1 MRHGV
6 RLALAPLVLGLVVGC
21 ASGGPEGVAPSG
33 PAPSVSTP
41 AGPTAPVSP
50 TADLKAGVLAKAMAS
65 GETPTDAGMS
75 DVVLNK
81 GSGTF
86 LWETDKG
93 RLCLA
98 QVTGSGSPHARMC
111 GDPLG
116 ATPEQPGSP
125 VSRAFGPGTAPEGWM
140 VVLLAE
146 HSHRVTSVRFRGE
159 EADWKFVRTLA
170 PALSGRDVYY
180 VPLRDAPTGDLELT
194 FDVGGQQRKELLRFT

>member
-1 MRHGV
+1 MRC
-6 RLALAPLVLGLVVGC
+6 ALRMVPAPLLLGLLLGC
-21 ASGGPEGVAPSG
+21 GAKGSAGSEPAESVPGISAS
-33 PAPSVSTP
+33 
-41 AGPTAPVSP
+41 VSP
-50 TADLKAGVLAKAMAS
+50 TADRRADLKEGVLASAMAA
-65 GETPTDAGMS
+65 GEAPTEAGVS
-75 DVVLNK
+75 DVVRSED
-81 GSGTF
+81 SGTF
-86 LWETDKG
+86 LWETRTG

-98 QVTGSGSPHARMC
+98 QAVASGALDSRLC
-111 GDPLG
+111 GEPVQD
-116 ATPEQPGSP
+116 TPEPGSP